1 MALVQIAD
9 LPMIAPVLQTGPDG
23 KQGDLLSSD
32 WYLSL
37 SGLVERVNLSGQVVS
52 NPIPSLGPLS
62 DSISPTQFPV
72 GAVVSGVYRLSWY
85 ARITQAATVSS
96 SLTVSFGWTQNGTGL
111 TGSGT
116 ALLDGTSTTT
126 QSGTATIRSDAA
138 TTLTYSTTYVSI
150 GATSMQYALTIF
162 AEYLGP

>member
-9 LPMIAPVLQTGPDG
+9 LPMIAPVLQAGPDG
-23 KQGDLLSSD
+23 KPGDLLSSD

-52 NPIPSLGPLS
+52 NPIPSLAGQS
-62 DSISPTQFPV
+62 GSISPTQFPI
-72 GAVVSGVYRLSWY
+72 GAVTSGVYRLSWY
-85 ARITQAATVSS
+85 ARITQAATTSS
-96 SLTVSFGWTQNGTGL
+96 SLTVSFGWTQNGVGL
-111 TGSGT
+111 PGSGAALT
-116 ALLDGTSTTT
+116 ANATTAT
-126 QSGTATIRSDAA
+126 QSGNAVVRSDAA
-138 TTLTYSTTYVSI
+138 TTLTYSTTYVSV